1 MPKILQFTSIPYS
14 FGLRGDRAVFT
25 IEFSRRPGDM
35 EEFARQL
42 DGELMMLNSDYE
54 AKRYGSIALDRLS
67 IETARPHLFQDWLRE
82 KGKLGGQHKI
92 PRLSNNRD
100 IMDELIKM
108 NKI

>member
-1 MPKILQFTSIPYS
+1 MEGGKKAHHQWM
-14 FGLRGDRAVFT
+14 
-25 IEFSRRPGDM
+25 IEFAKAPASV
-35 EEFARQL
+35 EAFADIL
-42 DGELMMLNSDYE
+42 DAALQELNSDYE

-92 PRLSNNRD
+92 HRLSNNRD